1 MLLKTL
7 EKCTQKFMRYIAKS
21 LFQPQNQHGEQLQK
35 RTKVKLEVLRDINM
49 FLMVQKIIRERIY
62 LSSNRHAKA
71 DNKYMKDYDETE
83 E

>member
-1 MLLKTL
+1 
-7 EKCTQKFMRYIAKS
+7 
-21 LFQPQNQHGEQLQK
+21 
-35 RTKVKLEVLRDINM
+35 M
-49 FLMVQKIIRERIY
+49 FLMVQKIIKERIY